1 MSDRTVEEVKTRIDI
16 YDVVKEYVQLKKAG
30 TNYKGLCPF
39 HNEKTPSFT
48 VSQDKQIW
56 HCFGCSEGGDVF
68 SFIQKI
74 EGLEFPET
82 LRLLA
87 ERAGVKIE
95 RFDPRVVNHK
105 TRLLDCLQS
114 ASDFYVAA
122 LHKSQE
128 GTIARNYI
136 KERKIEPLTVD
147 QFKLGYAPDQW
158 DALLTFLKKRGFTP
172 QEMREAGLI
181 LEGKGGRNFDRFR
194 KRLMFP
200 LQDHQGNVVGF
211 TGRILSADQQGG
223 KYVNS
228 PQTLLYDKSRMVYA
242 LDKAKQK
249 IRTTGMAVL
258 VEGQMDVLS
267 SHQHGFTNV
276 VAVSGTALT
285 EAQVRLLS
293 RYATTLAFCFDADS
307 AGFEAARRGL
317 DVVQRYDIAVKAVI
331 LPFGKDPDEC
341 IQKNPESF
349 QKAIEQAVPVM
360 EYLIT
365 AVLGN
370 IDMKDIDQKK
380 KAAVKLL
387 TEIRKI
393 PNAMERTYYID
404 RLADRMAVRREDL
417 HELLLRLKDPRTFQ
431 QPVGTKNA
439 VGEEHLTAIDSA
451 AEYILAVL
459 IAKPEMLDQVMKD
472 VEPTLFSQKLHQ
484 ELYKEMVLYYT
495 ANASNTET
503 SFVDHLHKSFV
514 DLVRSL
520 QILGGE
526 LTDSKDFIEIQHE
539 LSIRLQLLTRAKIKK
554 DLREIENHIRHL
566 EGNPAKASSEEFH
579 RLMAESARLNNALR
593 RSM

>member
-1 MSDRTVEEVKTRIDI
+1 MADRTVEEVKTRLDI

-95 RFDPRVVNHK
+95 RFDPRVVNKK
-105 TRLLDCLQS
+105 TRLFDCLQT
-114 ASDFYVAA
+114 AADFYAAA

-128 GTIARNYI
+128 GQIARDYI
-136 KERKIEPLTVD
+136 QERKLDSLTVD

-158 DALLTFLKKRGFTP
+158 DALLTFLKKRGFVT

-181 LEGKGGRNFDRFR
+181 IEGKGGRHFDRFR

-200 LQDHQGNVVGF
+200 LSDHQGNVVGF
-211 TGRILSADQQGG
+211 TGRILSEDQQGG

-249 IRTTGMAVL
+249 IRTTGVAVL

-267 SHQHGFTNV
+267 AHQHGFTHV

-285 EAQVRLLS
+285 DHQVRLLS

-317 DVVQRYDIAVKAVI
+317 DLVQQYDIAVKAVI

-341 IQKNPESF
+341 IRKSPESF
-349 QKAIEQAVPVM
+349 QKAVDAAVPVM

-365 AVLGN
+365 AVLSHT
-370 IDMKDIDQKK
+370 DLKDIDQKK
-380 KAAVKLL
+380 KAALKLL

-404 RLADRMAVRREDL
+404 RLSDRLPARREDL
-417 HELLLRLKDPRTFQ
+417 HELFTRLKDARTFS
-431 QPVGTKNA
+431 K
-439 VGEEHLTAIDSA
+439 TATANTPHEDRPTALDSA
-451 AEYILAVL
+451 TEYILAVL
-459 IAKPEMLDQVMKD
+459 ITKPDMVEVVAKD
-472 VEPTLFSQKLHQ
+472 VEPELFPQKQHRD
-484 ELYKEMVLYYT
+484 LYKEMVLFYT
-495 ANASNTET
+495 ANASHTET
-503 SFVDHLHKSFV
+503 SFVDHLHESFV

-520 QILGGE
+520 QILGDE
-526 LTDSKDFIEIQHE
+526 LTASKDFIEIQHE

-554 DLREIENHIRHL
+554 DLREIENHIRQL
-566 EGNPAKASSEEFH
+566 EGNPTKASSEELN
-579 RLMAESARLNNALR
+579 RLMAESLRLNNALR